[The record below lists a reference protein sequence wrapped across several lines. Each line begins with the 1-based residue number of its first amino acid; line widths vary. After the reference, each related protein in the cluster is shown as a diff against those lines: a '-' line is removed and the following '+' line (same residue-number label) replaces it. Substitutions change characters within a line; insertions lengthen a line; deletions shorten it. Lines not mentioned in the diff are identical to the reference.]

1 MSKRVLLVDDE
12 QETRSVFESAIRSG
26 GFDVVSVSNGK
37 DALESVKNQEFD
49 LVILDQMMPDMSGNE
64 TLKAIKQD
72 PKTKDLRIIIL
83 TNFAHDGLVQEA
95 LSAGASEYILKYQ
108 VSAEDLLQ
116 KVKQVL
122 AE

>member
-26 GFDVVSVSNGK
+26 GFEVVSVSSGK
-37 DALESVKNQEFD
+37 DALEKVQNHQFD

-64 TLKAIKQD
+64 TLKAIKKD
-72 PKTKDLRIIIL
+72 PRTKDLRIIIL

-95 LSAGASEYILKYQ
+95 ISAGASEYILKYQ